1 MFRGF
6 AGSLM
11 LAGSRGRHTLLG
23 GLAGG
28 ATLSDQAPL
37 EPFVLGGF
45 LSALYESQP
54 ETLETALREQ
64 LMPPIAEALEL
75 SRGTLGV
82 DRLLVGAAQLAF
94 EPMLDDPLEFA
105 LPIY

>member
-1 MFRGF
+1 
-6 AGSLM
+6 M
-11 LAGSRGRHTLLG
+11 LAV
-23 GLAGG
+23 GLRNAVN
-28 ATLSDQAPL
+28 AFNPSLI
-37 EPFVLGGF
+37 VLGGF